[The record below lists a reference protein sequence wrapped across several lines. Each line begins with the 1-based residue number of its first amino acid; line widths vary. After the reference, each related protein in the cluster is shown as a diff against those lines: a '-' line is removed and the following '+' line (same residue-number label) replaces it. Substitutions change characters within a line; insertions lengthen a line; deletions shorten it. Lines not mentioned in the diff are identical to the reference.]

1 VHIAAPQ
8 SFRTPRRA
16 VTVADYADVAARHP
30 AVARAFGRRRWTG
43 SWHTITLAIDLVG
56 GGEIDTAFEDD
67 LRAFIEDH
75 RLAGHDLEF
84 VSPIFV
90 ALDIILYVCAR
101 PNAYAADIN
110 RDLLALFSDR
120 DLPDGTRGL
129 FHPDVLEFGQD
140 VALSPLIARAM
151 QIDGVAWIGPR
162 NENNEPVG
170 QFARMDQPGVDYAD
184 AAILPIAGA
193 EIARLDNDSS
203 RPENGRIR
211 FIVEGGR

>member
-1 VHIAAPQ
+1 M
-8 SFRTPRRA
+8 
-16 VTVADYADVAARHP
+16 
-30 AVARAFGRRRWTG
+30 
-43 SWHTITLAIDLVG
+43 
-56 GGEIDTAFEDD
+56 
-67 LRAFIEDH
+67 RAFIETH

-90 ALDIILYVCAR
+90 ALDIVLYVCVR
-101 PNAYAADIN
+101 PDAYAADVD

-151 QIDGVAWIGPR
+151 RIDGVAWIGPR

-170 QFARMDQPGVDYAD
+170 HFMRMDQPGVDYAD
-184 AAILPIAGA
+184 DAILPVASG
-193 EIARLDNDSS
+193 EIARLDNDPSH
-203 RPENGRIR
+203 PENGRVR